1 MNPDRS
7 AHWSF
12 MGTKTDWQVG
22 DVVAYYSRSTAGKSK
37 VVRAGKRDVVL
48 ENGFRFNR
56 NTGSVSISS
65 YDSRTFTTP
74 DDPVFIS
81 RYRALVESSLRGR
94 VSALA
99 DEFRLSPSVDAADR
113 VIEAV
118 TEWKKSQG

>member
-12 MGTKTDWQVG
+12 MGAKTDWQVG
-22 DVVAYYSRSTAGKSK
+22 DVVAYYSRSTAGRSK
-37 VVRAGKRDVVL
+37 VAWAGKRDVVL

-81 RYRALVESSLRGR
+81 RYRALAESSLRRR

-99 DEFRLSPSVDAADR
+99 DEFRVSPSVEAADR

-118 TEWKKSQG
+118 AEWKKFQG